1 MLNNT
6 LFKGVPKNLKKTI
19 SMFEY
24 NNYESF
30 KKEFYKNKKN
40 LSAVIMEVS
49 RNFPPKKNFLK
60 KLRKYIQLIILY

>member
-1 MLNNT
+1 
-6 LFKGVPKNLKKTI
+6 
-19 SMFEY
+19 MFEY

-49 RNFPPKKNFLK
+49 RNFPPKKIF
-60 KLRKYIQLIILY
+60 